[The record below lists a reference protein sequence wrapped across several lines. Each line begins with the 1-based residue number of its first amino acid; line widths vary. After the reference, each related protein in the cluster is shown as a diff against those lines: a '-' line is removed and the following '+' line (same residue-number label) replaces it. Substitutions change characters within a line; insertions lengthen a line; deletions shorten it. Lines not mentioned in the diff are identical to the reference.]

1 MLTEVRYNEDE
12 YEFPCLLVLGSFDA
26 IHAGHAELL
35 KKAKLQAKINGLD
48 LGVMVFKGGK
58 GGNQICTYEEKLAL
72 IEQYN
77 AKFVLSV
84 DFTDDFKKTKPL
96 DFLQIVEDKL
106 NVKAYMSGK
115 DFRFGEG
122 AKGKSSTLKNYGEDE
137 DNGVWYMPVK
147 DVTDEN
153 GEKISSTKIKELI
166 ENGEITAANALLGRN
181 YSVSCEVL
189 SAAQNGEVTAL
200 TLVYPEGKVKIKEG
214 VYAAKCTV
222 AGAEYD
228 CVASC
233 GENFEL
239 NIKSFNGVPD
249 GEKITVEFTDCLVGV
264 KDVNVSPAPV
274 EELAVADETP
284 EEENSSVKEETQ
296 SVILNDSE
304 ETPSETV
311 EEPVEA
317 VSEETSVEETAEKPA
332 VAQPEVEIFDE
343 DGGFDDD
350 YYEEDFLDEQPK
362 DLVHPIEEGEP
373 AAQQTEGENVEPVE
387 QPAEEPATE
396 IEEQSSPVILPEG
409 ETRQFACS
417 ETSDETD
424 VCSQN
429 DSEES
434 HVEAVEEAPA
444 EDITATNENEEPI
457 D

>member
-153 GEKISSTKIKELI
+153 GEKVSSTKIKELI

-228 CVASC
+228 CVAGC

-239 NIKSFNGVPD
+239 NIKSFNGLPD

-264 KDVNVSPAPV
+264 KDANVSPAPV

-284 EEENSSVKEETQ
+284 EET
-296 SVILNDSE
+296 LSE
-304 ETPSETV
+304 AV

-317 VSEETSVEETAEKPA
+317 VPEEASVEEPAPCHSGQSEEPVSQEPAESEATAEQPA
-332 VAQPEVEIFDE
+332 EQPEAEVFAE

-350 YYEEDFLDEQPK
+350 YYEEDFLNEQPK
-362 DLVHPIEEGEP
+362 DSVHPIEEGEP
-373 AAQQTEGENVEPVE
+373 AAQQTEGESAELVE
-387 QPAEEPATE
+387 QPAEETNE
-396 IEEQSSPVILPEG
+396 TEEQPSSVIL
-409 ETRQFACS
+409 
-417 ETSDETD
+417 D
-424 VCSQN
+424 

-444 EDITATNENEEPI
+444 EDITETNENEEPI

>member
-228 CVASC
+228 CVAGC

-239 NIKSFNGVPD
+239 NIKSFNGLPD
-249 GEKITVEFTDCLVGV
+249 GEKITVEFTGC
-264 KDVNVSPAPV
+264 VSERKETQPVVLPDSEESHTEAVVPAPV

-350 YYEEDFLDEQPK
+350 YVEEDFLE
-362 DLVHPIEEGEP
+362 
-373 AAQQTEGENVEPVE
+373 E
-387 QPAEEPATE
+387 QPAENVTEEVKPEEPATE

-434 HVEAVEEAPA
+434 HVETVEEAPA
-444 EDITATNENEEPI
+444 EEITETNENEEPI